1 MTQSVHNVRV
11 GRGSKATKRPARGTI
26 DVLPSG
32 SLRVRVDCGIDP
44 VTKRRYRPTEIV
56 PAGPGAE
63 KQAND
68 ILIRML
74 NEVNERWHCD
84 ESSNPRPR
92 GGQFTRRRQ
101 ERATF
106 ESKVN
111 AARKTATREEKA
123 LREAARS
130 AASNERAAARAK
142 EERRAAAEAEAERY
156 YAAPEPVEASGTG
169 DLSGYTGPRC
179 YAPGGKDLASMLT
192 RPGRGA
198 LSDQVALCRQL

>member
-1 MTQSVHNVRV
+1 MALRRILEPKATRGSVH
-11 GRGSKATKRPARGTI
+11 A
-26 DVLPSG
+26 PSTG
-32 SLRVRVDCGIDP
+32 
-44 VTKRRYRPTEIV
+44 
-56 PAGPGAE
+56 
-63 KQAND
+63 
-68 ILIRML
+68 
-74 NEVNERWHCD
+74 
-84 ESSNPRPR
+84 
-92 GGQFTRRRQ
+92 
-101 ERATF
+101 RATF

-123 LREAARS
+123 LWEAARS

-142 EERRAAAEAEAERY
+142 EERRAAAEAEAERD